1 MNKSYFRMLAQ
12 GGLVVKELNID
23 DTIIRKG
30 TLREKYSVK
39 EKKLVNNILHYVIQS
54 NTSSDIILSE
64 YAIEKDFIIIIHI
77 YYFLN
82 YFYFLILSINSKKFN
97 TKVVSL

>member
-1 MNKSYFRMLAQ
+1 M
-12 GGLVVKELNID
+12 VKELNID

-39 EKKLVNNILHYVIQS
+39 EKKFVNNILHYIIHS

-64 YAIEKDFIIIIHI
+64 YAIEKDFITTEQIAQQKNKDNFIKS
-77 YYFLN
+77 F
-82 YFYFLILSINSKKFN
+82 KKKIRKLLPIK
-97 TKVVSL
+97 TR

>member
-1 MNKSYFRMLAQ
+1 M
-12 GGLVVKELNID
+12 VKELNID

-30 TLREKYSVK
+30 SLREKYSVK

-64 YAIEKDFIIIIHI
+64 YAIEKDFITTEQIAKEKEKSNFVKSFKKHI
-77 YYFLN
+77 
-82 YFYFLILSINSKKFN
+82 
-97 TKVVSL
+97 TKLLPVKTR

>member
-1 MNKSYFRMLAQ
+1 MNKSYFRMLVQ

-39 EKKLVNNILHYVIQS
+39 EKKLVNNILHYVIKS

-64 YAIEKDFIIIIHI
+64 YAIEKDFITTEQIAKEKEKSN
-77 YYFLN
+77 FVKS
-82 YFYFLILSINSKKFN
+82 FKKQI
-97 TKVVSL
+97 TKLLPIKTR